1 MPRSRQPVCRR
12 MSPPICA
19 TIPPTSTA
27 ASVPSGS
34 LTSPIGPV
42 NTRGARRPLKWCAHI
57 SVPHFR
63 YRCARCALIR
73 GTLNSPEV
81 AVKAEVAQQVTLL
94 ELTELDAELSR
105 LAHRAAHLPEQQH
118 LDEVRSRERSAA
130 DRLAALGILIAD
142 LDAEVARLESEVDA
156 VRKREDRDR
165 GLLDSGSVNPKQLE
179 ELQHELDTLER
190 RQGSLE
196 DSLLEVMERREQL
209 AAEHAGEQAVVAGLR
224 DDLVLAEEVHARVL
238 AEIEATRTERV
249 ARRSELVSGLDADL
263 VKLYERQAATSGV
276 GAGRLAGGRCGAC
289 RIELDRGELA
299 RITAAADD
307 EVLRCSECG
316 AILLRVRGPGS

>member
-1 MPRSRQPVCRR
+1 M
-12 MSPPICA
+12 
-19 TIPPTSTA
+19 
-27 ASVPSGS
+27 
-34 LTSPIGPV
+34 
-42 NTRGARRPLKWCAHI
+42 
-57 SVPHFR
+57 
-63 YRCARCALIR
+63 
-73 GTLNSPEV
+73 
-81 AVKAEVAQQVTLL
+81 KAEVAQQITLL

-105 LAHRAAHLPEQQH
+105 LAHRAGNLPEQQH
-118 LDEVRSRERSAA
+118 FDEVRSGERAAA
-130 DRLAALGILIAD
+130 DRLAALDIAIED

-196 DSLLEVMERREQL
+196 DSLLEVMERRELL
-209 AAEHAGEQAVVAGLR
+209 AAERVGEQAAVEGLR
-224 DDLVLAEEVHARVL
+224 ADLLLAEEARARVL
-238 AEIEATRTERV
+238 AEMEGTRTERA

-263 VKLYERQAATSGV
+263 VKLYERQAATTGF
-276 GAGRLAGGRCGAC
+276 GAGRLVGGRCGAC

>member
-1 MPRSRQPVCRR
+1 
-12 MSPPICA
+12 
-19 TIPPTSTA
+19 
-27 ASVPSGS
+27 
-34 LTSPIGPV
+34 
-42 NTRGARRPLKWCAHI
+42 
-57 SVPHFR
+57 
-63 YRCARCALIR
+63 
-73 GTLNSPEV
+73 
-81 AVKAEVAQQVTLL
+81 VKAEVAQQVTLL

-105 LAHRAAHLPEQQH
+105 LGHRAAHLPEQQH
-118 LDEVRSRERSAA
+118 LEEVRSNERSAA

-196 DSLLEVMERREQL
+196 DSLLEVMERREEL
-209 AAEHAGEQAVVAGLR
+209 AAEHAGEQAAVAGLR
-224 DDLVLAEEVHARVL
+224 DDLVLAEEAHARVL

>member
-1 MPRSRQPVCRR
+1 M
-12 MSPPICA
+12 
-19 TIPPTSTA
+19 
-27 ASVPSGS
+27 
-34 LTSPIGPV
+34 
-42 NTRGARRPLKWCAHI
+42 
-57 SVPHFR
+57 
-63 YRCARCALIR
+63 
-73 GTLNSPEV
+73 
-81 AVKAEVAQQVTLL
+81 KAEVAQQITLL

-105 LAHRAAHLPEQQH
+105 LAHRAGNLPEQQH
-118 LDEVRSRERSAA
+118 FDEVRSGERAAA
-130 DRLAALGILIAD
+130 DRLAALDIAIED

-209 AAEHAGEQAVVAGLR
+209 AAERVGEQAAVEGLR
-224 DDLVLAEEVHARVL
+224 ADLLLAEEARARVL
-238 AEIEATRTERV
+238 AEMEGTRTERA
-249 ARRSELVSGLDADL
+249 ARRSELVSGLDPDL
-263 VKLYERQAATSGV
+263 VKLYERQAATTGF
-276 GAGRLAGGRCGAC
+276 GAGRLVGGRCGAC